1 MVKVNEQWKH
11 NKKSIMPQIDYG
23 KCVFCGLCVDA
34 CPFYALYMTNDYELS
49 SFTKEHL
56 IYTPAQ
62 LGLKPKYDGDV
73 VLLDAQ
79 FVAMFQITVY
89 VGAVAVLV
97 IFTVMLVRTQDLFS
111 AKDDKGRKAGGIILA
126 LVTMGGIGAIFL
138 VSGINNPMF
147 GNPDSSPIDIKEIG
161 KTMLTYYSPA
171 LIVLGLTL
179 AGAVIGAL
187 ALARR
192 EGLLKENESAN

>member
-1 MVKVNEQWKH
+1 MLWVLH
-11 NKKSIMPQIDYG
+11 MADL
-23 KCVFCGLCVDA
+23 VFIAIATLTIGSAIV
-34 CPFYALYMTNDYELS
+34 ALES
-49 SFTKEHL
+49 REL
-56 IYTPAQ
+56 IYGAIALAISM
-62 LGLKPKYDGDV
+62 LGIAGFFL
-73 VLLDAQ
+73 LLDAQ

-111 AKDDKGRKAGGIILA
+111 AKDDKGRKVGGIILA

-138 VSGINNPMF
+138 VSGINDPKL
-147 GNPDSSPIDIKEIG
+147 GNLEPTPIDVKEIG
-161 KTMLTYYSPA
+161 KSMLTYYSPA

-192 EGLLKENESAN
+192 ESLLKENESTN